1 MLKEYRAWEDFVVFE
16 LNNLASAGKY
26 FLIISAELLV
36 LFVGVSF
43 LVALLQEYISKETM
57 HNVLGKPRGWTGNI
71 LGAALGAVTPFCSC
85 STIPILTGL
94 LNGGAPFGATMSFL
108 ISSPLLNPVIL
119 ALFLTMMGLKVTL
132 IYGLLTFVSAVLI
145 GALWER
151 FGLARDYKMGQVKS
165 TCCCSCDAIETAAWV
180 STKNEKLKRAGKQT
194 WTLFRQVLPYLIFG
208 AGIGAFIYGFV
219 PEDFIIRVAGPGNP
233 WAIPVAAAV
242 GVPMYIRVET
252 MIPIASVLMDK
263 GMSLGAI
270 MALIIGGAG
279 ASIPEVTL
287 LASIFK
293 PRLVATFVIT
303 ILVVATLSGFVFQA
317 FQTSLLY

>member
-1 MLKEYRAWEDFVVFE
+1 MLDMV
-16 LNNLASAGKY
+16 NLASAGKY
-26 FLIISAELLV
+26 FLIISAELLA

-43 LVALLQEYISKETM
+43 LVALLQEYVSEEKLQS
-57 HNVLGKPRGWTGNI
+57 VLGKPRGWLGNI
-71 LGAALGAVTPFCSC
+71 IGAAFGAITPFCSC

-108 ISSPLLNPVIL
+108 IASPLLNPVIL
-119 ALFLTMMGLKVTL
+119 ALFLMMMGLKVTL
-132 IYGLLTFVSAVLI
+132 LYSVLTFICAVVV

-151 FGLARDYKMGQVKS
+151 FGLSRDYKLVRAES
-165 TCCCSCDAIETAAWV
+165 ACCCSCSCEEITPV
-180 STKNEKLKRAGKQT
+180 TGPLTNNEKVKRAGIQA
-194 WTLFRQVLPYLIFG
+194 WTLFRQVLPYLVLG
-208 AGIGAFIYGFV
+208 AGIGAFIYGFI
-219 PEDFIIRVAGPGNP
+219 PEEFIIKVAGPGNP

-252 MIPIASVLMDK
+252 MIPIASVLMEK

-293 PRLVATFVIT
+293 PRLVAIFVIT
-303 ILVVATLSGFVFQA
+303 ILMVAAVSGFA
-317 FQTSLLY
+317 FQSFQGRLL

>member
-1 MLKEYRAWEDFVVFE
+1 MLLWQEDCNVFE

-26 FLIISAELLV
+26 FLVISGELLA
-36 LFVGVSF
+36 LFIGVSF
-43 LVALLQEYISKETM
+43 LIAILQEFISEETL
-57 HNVLGKPRGWTGNI
+57 HKVLGKPRSWLGNI
-71 LGAALGAVTPFCSC
+71 LGTALGAVTPFCSC

-94 LNGGAPFGATMSFL
+94 LGGGAPFGATMSFL
-108 ISSPLLNPVIL
+108 VSSPLLNPVIL
-119 ALFLTMMGLKVTL
+119 ALFFTMMGFKVTL
-132 IYGLLTFVSAVLI
+132 IYAVLTFICAVLV

-151 FGLARDYKMGQVKS
+151 LGLAADYKMRQAES
-165 TCCCSCDAIETAAWV
+165 ACCCCCCEEEALPAGPLSN
-180 STKNEKLKRAGKQT
+180 NEKLKRAGVQT
-194 WTLFRQVLPYLIFG
+194 WTLFRQVLPYLIIG

-219 PEDFIIRVAGPGNP
+219 PEEFIIRAAGPGNP

-270 MALIIGGAG
+270 IALIIGGAG

-293 PRLVATFVIT
+293 PRLVAVFVIT
-303 ILVVATLSGFVFQA
+303 MLVVATLAGFVFQA
-317 FQTSLLY
+317 FQSSLF

>member
-1 MLKEYRAWEDFVVFE
+1 MFE

-26 FLIISAELLV
+26 FLIISGELLA
-36 LFVGVSF
+36 LFIGVSF
-43 LVALLQEYISKETM
+43 LVALLQEFISEETM
-57 HNVLGKPRGWTGNI
+57 HKILGKPRGWFGNI

-108 ISSPLLNPVIL
+108 VSSPLLNPVII

-132 IYGLLTFVSAVLI
+132 IYAVMTFICAVLI

-151 FGLARDYKMGQVKS
+151 LGLASDYKMGQEES
-165 TCCCSCDAIETAAWV
+165 ACCCSCSCEEITPV
-180 STKNEKLKRAGKQT
+180 VGPVTNNEKLKRAGKQT
-194 WTLFRQVLPYLIFG
+194 WTLFRQVLPYLIIG

-219 PEDFIIRVAGPGNP
+219 PEEFIIWVAGPGNP

-263 GMSLGAI
+263 GMSLGAL

-293 PRLVATFVIT
+293 PRLVAAFVIT
-303 ILVVATLSGFVFQA
+303 MLAVAAVSGYVFQA
-317 FQTSLLY
+317 FQSSLL

>member
-1 MLKEYRAWEDFVVFE
+1 MFDLI
-16 LNNLASAGKY
+16 NLASAGKF
-26 FLIISAELLV
+26 FLIISGELLA
-36 LFVGVSF
+36 LFIGVSF
-43 LVALLQEYISKETM
+43 LIALLQEFVSEETM
-57 HNVLGKPRGWTGNI
+57 HRVLGKPRGWFGNI

-119 ALFLTMMGLKVTL
+119 ALFLTMMGLKVTF
-132 IYGLLTFVSAVLI
+132 IYAVLTFICAVLM

-151 FGLARDYKMGQVKS
+151 LGLAGDYKMGQLES
-165 TCCCSCDAIETAAWV
+165 ACCCSCSCDEITPV
-180 STKNEKLKRAGKQT
+180 VRPVTNNEKLKRAGKHA
-194 WTLFRQVLPYLIFG
+194 WTLFRQVLPYLVLG

-219 PEDFIIRVAGPGNP
+219 PEEFIIRVAGSGNP

-252 MIPIASVLMDK
+252 MIPIASVLMAK
-263 GMSLGAI
+263 GMSLGAV

-293 PRLVATFVIT
+293 PRLVAAFVIT

-317 FQTSLLY
+317 FQTTFF

>member
-1 MLKEYRAWEDFVVFE
+1 VFE
-16 LNNLASAGKY
+16 LNNLAAAGKY
-26 FLIISAELLV
+26 FLIISVELLA

-43 LVALLQEYISKETM
+43 LVALLQEFISEKTLN
-57 HNVLGKPRGWTGNI
+57 NVLGKPRGWIGNI
-71 LGAALGAVTPFCSC
+71 LGAALGTVTPFCSC

-108 ISSPLLNPVIL
+108 ISSPLLNPVII

-132 IYGLLTFVSAVLI
+132 IYGVLTFISAVII

-165 TCCCSCDAIETAAWV
+165 ACCCSCESIEPAAGPV
-180 STKNEKLKRAGKQT
+180 TNNEKLKHAGTQT
-194 WTLFRQVLPYLIFG
+194 WTLFRQVLPYLILG
-208 AGIGAFIYGFV
+208 AGIGAFIYGFI
-219 PEDFIIRVAGPGNP
+219 PEDFIVRVAGPGNP

-263 GMSLGAI
+263 GMSLGAL

-287 LASIFK
+287 LASIFR

-303 ILVVATLSGFVFQA
+303 ILVVAALSGLVFQT
-317 FQTSLLY
+317 FQSGLL

>member
-1 MLKEYRAWEDFVVFE
+1 VFE
-16 LNNLASAGKY
+16 MNNLAAAGKY
-26 FLIISAELLV
+26 FLIISGELLA

-43 LVALLQEYISKETM
+43 LVALLQEYISEKTLS
-57 HNVLGKPRGWTGNI
+57 NVLGKPRGLIGNT

-85 STIPILTGL
+85 STIPIMTGL

-132 IYGLLTFVSAVLI
+132 IYGALTFVSAVLV

-151 FGLARDYKMGQVKS
+151 FGLASDYKMGQVKS
-165 TCCCSCDAIETAAWV
+165 ACCCSCESIEPAAG
-180 STKNEKLKRAGKQT
+180 SAANNEKLKHAGTQT
-194 WTLFRQVLPYLIFG
+194 WTLFRQVLPYLILG

-219 PEDFIIRVAGPGNP
+219 PADFIIQVAGPGNP
-233 WAIPVAAAV
+233 WAIPIAAAV

-263 GMSLGAI
+263 GMSLGAL

-303 ILVVATLSGFVFQA
+303 ILVVAAISGFVFQT
-317 FQTSLLY
+317 FQSGLL

>member
-1 MLKEYRAWEDFVVFE
+1 M
-16 LNNLASAGKY
+16 NNLAAAGKY
-26 FLIISAELLV
+26 FLIISGELLA

-43 LVALLQEYISKETM
+43 LVALLQEFISEKTLN
-57 HNVLGKPRGWTGNI
+57 NVLGKPRGWVGNI

-132 IYGLLTFVSAVLI
+132 IYSVLTFVSAVII

-151 FGLARDYKMGQVKS
+151 FGLARDYRMGQVKS
-165 TCCCSCDAIETAAWV
+165 ACCCSCESIEPFAGPVTN
-180 STKNEKLKRAGKQT
+180 NEKLKHAGTQT
-194 WTLFRQVLPYLIFG
+194 WTLFRQVLPYLILG

-219 PEDFIIRVAGPGNP
+219 PAGFIIRVAGPGNP

-263 GMSLGAI
+263 GMSLGAL

-303 ILVVATLSGFVFQA
+303 ILVVAAISGFF
-317 FQTSLLY
+317 FQTFQSGLL

>member
-1 MLKEYRAWEDFVVFE
+1 MFE
-16 LNNLASAGKY
+16 VNNLTSAGKY
-26 FLIISAELLV
+26 FLVISGELLA
-36 LFVGVSF
+36 LFIGVSF
-43 LVALLQEYISKETM
+43 LVALLQEFVSEETM
-57 HNVLGKPRGWTGNI
+57 HRVLGKPRGWFGNI

-94 LNGGAPFGATMSFL
+94 LNSGAPFGATMSFL

-119 ALFLTMMGLKVTL
+119 ALFLTMMGLKVTF
-132 IYGLLTFVSAVLI
+132 IYGILTFVSAVLI

-151 FGLARDYKMGQVKS
+151 LGLAGDYKMVQVES
-165 TCCCSCDAIETAAWV
+165 ACCCSCSCETTTPVAGPV
-180 STKNEKLKRAGKQT
+180 TNNEKLKRAGDQT
-194 WTLFRQVLPYLIFG
+194 WTLFRQVLPYLIIG

-219 PEDFIIRVAGPGNP
+219 PEEFIIRVAGPGNP

-263 GMSLGAI
+263 GMNLGAL

-293 PRLVATFVIT
+293 PRLVAVFVIT
-303 ILVVATLSGFVFQA
+303 ILVVATLSGFIFQA
-317 FQTSLLY
+317 F

>member
-1 MLKEYRAWEDFVVFE
+1 MFE

-26 FLIISAELLV
+26 FLIISGELLA
-36 LFVGVSF
+36 LFIGVSF
-43 LVALLQEYISKETM
+43 LVALLQEFISEETM
-57 HNVLGKPRGWTGNI
+57 HKVLGKPRGWFGNI

-108 ISSPLLNPVIL
+108 VSSPLLNPVII

-132 IYGLLTFVSAVLI
+132 IYAVLTFVCAVLI

-151 FGLARDYKMGQVKS
+151 LGLASDYKMGQEES
-165 TCCCSCDAIETAAWV
+165 ACCCSCSCEEITPV
-180 STKNEKLKRAGKQT
+180 VGPVTNNEKLKRAGKQT
-194 WTLFRQVLPYLIFG
+194 WTLFRQVLPYLIIG

-219 PEDFIIRVAGPGNP
+219 PEEFIIRVAGPDNP

-263 GMSLGAI
+263 GMSLGAL

-293 PRLVATFVIT
+293 PRLVAAFVIT
-303 ILVVATLSGFVFQA
+303 MLVVAALSGYVFQT
-317 FQTSLLY
+317 FQSSLLYNL